1 MADQPKR
8 PRGRPPT
15 NLGRKPRNIQMT
27 DEAYALLR
35 ELGKGKAAD
44 GVEIALQRIQAA
56 RKSNNAGFTG
66 ETLTRD
72 VRPRACACGRG
83 TGQRKA
89 CQCRISCAK

>member
-27 DEAYALLR
+27 DEAYALLQ

-44 GVEIALQRIQAA
+44 GIEIALQRIQAA
-56 RKSNNAGFTG
+56 RKSNNAGYW
-66 ETLTRD
+66 RD
-72 VRPRACACGRG
+72 ADARRAAARVRMRERYW
-83 TGQRKA
+83 
-89 CQCRISCAK
+89 AKKGMPVPD